1 MRKISMREAINEAM
15 HIAFH
20 SDPNVFTMGEDIAVY
35 GGQLRCLP
43 SKMSSR

>member
-20 SDPNVFTMGEDIAVY
+20 SDPNVFTRGEDIAV
-35 GGQLRCLP
+35 
-43 SKMSSR
+43 